1 MAVFAALVAMTLL
14 AEKAS
19 AKPDPFYG
27 VVSQTFLSSKEV
39 GKMKKGGVG
48 TLRSVLLW
56 SGANPSRNGDYA
68 WSGFDV
74 LVADAARN
82 GIRVLPFI
90 YGTPQWVAR
99 GLDRRKC
106 GACDAYAPRRRA
118 ALEAWTEFTGAAVDR
133 YGPGGEFWS
142 EHPQLPRVPIR
153 TWQIWNEQNSK
164 TFYAPQPTVKGYA
177 KLLDAAAGAIRS
189 RDRKADIVLG
199 GMAELAGSRKAIPG
213 HKYLHDLYDRRGAK
227 RDFDGT
233 AIHPYGAK
241 ASSVEAQAELFV
253 SQSRDAHDRN
263 VGLWVTETGWGSS
276 TGANPLE
283 VGRSGQAQRLGEVYR
298 WFARERN
305 RLNVKTVVWFS
316 WRDSAA
322 SICAWCANSGLLT
335 QSGKP
340 KPAFRMFKRLAK

>member
-1 MAVFAALVAMTLL
+1 
-14 AEKAS
+14 
-19 AKPDPFYG
+19 
-27 VVSQTFLSSKEV
+27 
-39 GKMKKGGVG
+39 
-48 TLRSVLLW
+48 
-56 SGANPSRNGDYA
+56 
-68 WSGFDV
+68 
-74 LVADAARN
+74 
-82 GIRVLPFI
+82 
-90 YGTPQWVAR
+90 
-99 GLDRRKC
+99 
-106 GACDAYAPRRRA
+106 
-118 ALEAWTEFTGAAVDR
+118 
-133 YGPGGEFWS
+133 
-142 EHPQLPRVPIR
+142 
-153 TWQIWNEQNSK
+153 
-164 TFYAPQPTVKGYA
+164 
-177 KLLDAAAGAIRS
+177 
-189 RDRKADIVLG
+189 
-199 GMAELAGSRKAIPG
+199 MAELAGSRKAIPG

-253 SQSRDAHDRN
+253 SQSRDARDRN

-316 WRDSAA
+316 WRDSAT

-340 KPAFRMFKRLAK
+340 KPAFRMFKRLAR